1 MSQPLPLAL
10 FDYELP
16 PELIAQEPARPRD
29 ASRLL
34 RLSRRSGGVSHHVF
48 RDLPALLRDGDLL
61 VVNRTKVIPARL
73 QAQRPTGGRV
83 EILFLAPHGPLETTT
98 RWEVMGRPGD
108 AFRVGKT
115 IIAEGISLAVVA
127 REGANAVLEGEGAI
141 WPLLERRGE
150 VPLPPYIK
158 RDAPTGSDTADYQ
171 TVFAQ
176 EPGAVA
182 APTASL
188 HFTEAVLAALS
199 ARGIDRA
206 EVVLHVGAGTF
217 LPVRDEH
224 SEDVRAHAMHP
235 EHYAIPEA
243 TVGAIAATRAR
254 GGRVIPV
261 GTTSL
266 RALETWAATGEPVG
280 SSRLFIYPGYEF
292 RVTDALMT
300 NFHVPRST
308 LLMLVSALAGR
319 EQILAAYAE
328 AVRERYR
335 FFSYGDAM
343 LIDT

>member
-1 MSQPLPLAL
+1 MSDALPLSL

-16 PELIAQEPARPRD
+16 PELIAQTPAKPRD

-34 RLSRRSGGVSHHVF
+34 RLSRTSGALEHHVF
-48 RDLPALLRDGDLL
+48 RDLPSLLRAGNLL

-73 QAQRPTGGRV
+73 PAQRPTGGKV
-83 EILFLAPHGPLETTT
+83 EVLFLAPDGPLETAT

-108 AFRVGKT
+108 AFKAGKSIVAGGVT
-115 IIAEGISLAVVA
+115 LRVVA
-127 REGANAVLEGEGAI
+127 REGANAVLEGEAPL
-141 WPLLERRGE
+141 WPLLERGGE

-158 RDAPTGSDTADYQ
+158 REGPVAADTTDYQ
-171 TVFAQ
+171 TVFAR

-188 HFTEAVLAALS
+188 HFTPAVLEALA
-199 ARGIDRA
+199 ARGVERA

-217 LPVRDEH
+217 LPVREEH
-224 SEDVRAHAMHP
+224 AGDVRSHVMHA
-235 EHYAIPEA
+235 EHYAIPDATLRAIEA
-243 TVGAIAATRAR
+243 ARAR

-266 RALETWAATGEPVG
+266 RALETWAATGDARG

-292 RVTDALMT
+292 RVTDALLT

-319 EQILAAYAE
+319 DAVLAAYAE
-328 AVRERYR
+328 AVRARYR

-343 LIDT
+343 FIDS